1 MQESTLKPQ
10 FIEVDAEYAGQRIDN
25 FLVARLKGVPKSVVY
40 RCLRKGEV
48 RVNKGRIK
56 PDYRVQAGDSIR
68 IPPLRR
74 PDPAAAGEV
83 KVGDRIKELLESSIL
98 YEDDGL
104 IVLNKPAGIAV
115 HGGSGVSWGVIEA
128 LRAIRPEAKHL
139 ELVHRL
145 DKETSGC
152 LMVAKKRSRLKKLHE
167 QFQTGQIRKT
177 YLALVDGRWK
187 GKFHRIEAPLQKF
200 GEQSGERFVKVSS
213 EGKPSC
219 TEFSLVRHFDEA
231 TLVEASPL
239 TGRTHQIRVHALF
252 AGHPIVGDEKYS
264 SKESQRLFKARGAAR
279 MFLHAKALELPV
291 DKQFSGDKQQSGDKQ
306 LPGAKQTLVFE
317 APLDDAFQGFL
328 DILSA
333 EKK

>member
-1 MQESTLKPQ
+1 MQETTPKPQ
-10 FIEVDAEYAGQRIDN
+10 FINVDAEYAGQRIDN
-25 FLVARLKGVPKSVVY
+25 FLVTRLKGVPKSVIY

-56 PDYRVQAGDSIR
+56 PEYRVQAGDTIR

-74 PDPAAAGEV
+74 PDPEAAAGEI
-83 KVGDRIKELLESSIL
+83 KVGDRIKELLQSCIL
-98 YEDDGL
+98 FEDEGL
-104 IVLNKPAGIAV
+104 IVLNKPAGMAV

-128 LRAIRPEAKHL
+128 LRAMRPDAKHL

-167 QFQTGQIRKT
+167 QLQNGQIRKT
-177 YLALVDGRWK
+177 YLTLVDGRWK

-200 GEQSGERFVKVSS
+200 GEQGGERFVKVSS

-219 TEFSLVRHFDEA
+219 TEFQLVRHYPHA
-231 TLVEASPL
+231 TLMEASPL

-252 AGHPIVGDEKYS
+252 AGHPVVGDEKYA
-264 SKESQRLFKARGAAR
+264 SKDSLKHFKTLGAGR
-279 MFLHAKALELPV
+279 MFLHAISLELPGE
-291 DKQFSGDKQQSGDKQ
+291 KGIQR
-306 LPGAKQTLVFE
+306 FE
-317 APLDDAFQGFL
+317 APLDQAFQGFL
-328 DILSA
+328 NILA
-333 EKK
+333 EHEKS

>member
-1 MQESTLKPQ
+1 MQESTQKPQ

-25 FLVARLKGVPKSVVY
+25 FLVTRLKGVPKSVVY

-74 PDPAAAGEV
+74 PDPSAAGSEM
-83 KVGDRIKELLESSIL
+83 KVGDRIKDLLQSAIL
-98 YEDDGL
+98 HEDDGL
-104 IVLNKPAGIAV
+104 IVLNKPAGMAV
-115 HGGSGVSWGVIEA
+115 HGGSGVSWGIIEA
-128 LRAIRPEAKHL
+128 LRAMRPEAKHL

-152 LMVAKKRSRLKKLHE
+152 LMVAKKRSRLKRLHE
-167 QFQTGQIRKT
+167 QFQTGEIRKI

-200 GEQSGERFVKVSS
+200 GEQGGERFVKVSS

-219 TEFSLVRHFDEA
+219 TEFSLVRHYEGA

-252 AGHPIVGDEKYS
+252 AGHPIVGDEKYAA
-264 SKESQRLFKARGAAR
+264 KESLRHFKSLGASR
-279 MFLHAKALELPV
+279 MFLHAKALEIP
-291 DKQFSGDKQQSGDKQ
+291 GENQQKIRFD
-306 LPGAKQTLVFE
+306 

-328 DILSA
+328 DVLA
-333 EKK
+333 TATPQ